1 MVRVG
6 VSVSWYDRLGLIV
19 NYLNCAKLYRCDAV
33 DNMTEAESS
42 AYREYCWRNFGMSS
56 YSNGICKISKEQP
69 YQILNI
75 LPGDINIDLASLQG
89 V

>member
-42 AYREYCWRNFGMSS
+42 AYRSCHRVGLS
-56 YSNGICKISKEQP
+56 
-69 YQILNI
+69 
-75 LPGDINIDLASLQG
+75 
-89 V
+89 